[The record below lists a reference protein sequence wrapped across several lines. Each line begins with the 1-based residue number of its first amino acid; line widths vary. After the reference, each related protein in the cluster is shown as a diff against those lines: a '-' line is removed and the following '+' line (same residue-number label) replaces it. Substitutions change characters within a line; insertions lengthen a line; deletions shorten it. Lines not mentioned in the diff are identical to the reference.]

1 MSISRALAWLAFACL
16 AVITLGLSASVAS
29 VFFREEPE
37 VLFDG
42 LADE

>member
-1 MSISRALAWLAFACL
+1 MTFPRALAWLAFACL

-29 VFFREEPE
+29 VFFREDPE

-42 LADE
+42 PADE